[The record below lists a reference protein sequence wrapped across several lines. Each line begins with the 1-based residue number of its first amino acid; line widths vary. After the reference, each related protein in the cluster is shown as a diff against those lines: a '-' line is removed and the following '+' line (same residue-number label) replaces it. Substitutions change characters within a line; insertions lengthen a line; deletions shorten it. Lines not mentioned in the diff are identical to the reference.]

1 MVKVGDPKEDFMGFM
16 DKVKEQASVAAAA
29 AKDAAQ
35 KGQAKV
41 GEVQAKRAADG
52 VLRQLGLAAYLLQT
66 ERAKGTTE
74 SDIAGYVESL
84 KAYEA
89 EFGELDGTDSSS

>member
-1 MVKVGDPKEDFMGFM
+1 MGFL

-41 GEVQAKRAADG
+41 DEVQAKRAADG
-52 VLRQLGLAAYLLQT
+52 ILRQLGLAIYLEQT
-66 ERAKGTTE
+66 GRTSSTSE
-74 SDIAGYVESL
+74 SDVAKLIEDLKSYETEYGSL
-84 KAYEA
+84 GADGDKA
-89 EFGELDGTDSSS
+89 S

>member
-1 MVKVGDPKEDFMGFM
+1 MGFM

-41 GEVQAKRAADG
+41 GEVQAKRSADG
-52 VLRQLGLAAYLLQT
+52 LLRQLGLAAYLQQT
-66 ERAKGTTE
+66 GRAKDTAE
-74 SDIAGYVESL
+74 SDIAGYVGSL
-84 KAYEA
+84 KAHEA
-89 EFGELDGTDSSS
+89 EFGELDGSNSSS